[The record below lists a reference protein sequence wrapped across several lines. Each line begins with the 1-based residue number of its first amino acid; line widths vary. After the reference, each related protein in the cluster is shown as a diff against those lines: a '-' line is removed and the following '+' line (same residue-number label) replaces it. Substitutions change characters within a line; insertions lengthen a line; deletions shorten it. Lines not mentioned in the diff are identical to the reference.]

1 MSMGDEEA
9 LCEKR
14 DLKFKKVRLKKKK
27 KGQIE
32 GIILQVSGS
41 TEWLLQPAA
50 HFIRKGSR

>member
-27 KGQIE
+27 KG
-32 GIILQVSGS
+32 G
-41 TEWLLQPAA
+41 
-50 HFIRKGSR
+50 